1 MPGRPSVAAVPAPP
15 VMGYGAARIP
25 LEGIPG
31 TCRGVL
37 APAAAAAPRRPAEM
51 VEEAVDEPIAS
62 PPLRE
67 LARGARS
74 AAILVS
80 GKDRVTRADVFLPIL
95 LRRLREAGLRPDD
108 VTVYMA
114 TGTHIRFSAEDR
126 AAVFGDGLPAEV
138 RVVAHDCKDRD
149 GLVQLGTSRFGSDIW
164 VSRAAYEADVKV
176 LTGRI
181 THHYFAGFTAGR
193 KAVLP
198 GVSGLETIQRNHRL
212 VLSGEGDDPR
222 HPGARSGRL
231 EGNPVHEEMLE
242 AGVLFR
248 PTFLLNTVLNT
259 DHELTHVFCGDP
271 VAAHEEGCHA
281 VREGF
286 EVRIAEA
293 APAAVASPGGDPYD
307 CSFMQALKTIMH
319 ASPCVAD
326 GGGLLLLARCPEGIL
341 PAFLRW
347 DRSLSLP
354 ELAREILRNY
364 NLTGHNTYL
373 LRSVLRRIHV
383 VLVSDCPPAEVAQLG
398 LVPARSLEEGW
409 ELLRARIGQERPDYY
424 AVPHGNVTAIERSA

>member
-1 MPGRPSVAAVPAPP
+1 MSGPSSVTATPALPDL
-15 VMGYGAARIP
+15 GYGARR
-25 LEGIPG
+25 LSLVGLPG
-31 TCRGVL
+31 ACRRVL
-37 APAAAAAPRRPAEM
+37 APVPARPRSRAADM
-51 VEEAVDEPIAS
+51 VEAGLDQPIAS
-62 PPLRE
+62 PPLLE
-67 LARGARS
+67 LARGART
-74 AAILVS
+74 AAVLVS
-80 GKDRVTRADVFLPIL
+80 GKDRVTRAEVFLPIL
-95 LRRLREAGLRPDD
+95 LRRLREAGVRPAD

-114 TGTHIRFSAEDR
+114 TGTHVRFSPEDR
-126 AAVFGDGLPAEV
+126 AAVFGEALPAEV
-138 RVVAHDCKDRD
+138 RVVAHDCKDRE
-149 GLVQLGTSRFGSDIW
+149 GLVRIGTSRFGSDIW
-164 VSRAAYEADVKV
+164 VSRAAYEADVKI

-212 VLSGEGDDPR
+212 VLSGTGDDPR
-222 HPGARSGRL
+222 HPDARSGRL

-242 AGVLFR
+242 AAALFR

-259 DHELTHVFCGDP
+259 DHELTHVFAGDP
-271 VAAHEEGCHA
+271 VAAHQAGCRA
-281 VREGF
+281 VRDLF
-286 EVRIAEA
+286 SIDVADPARAVIASA
-293 APAAVASPGGDPYD
+293 GGDPYD
-307 CSFMQALKTIMH
+307 CSFMQALKTVMH

-383 VLVSDCPPAEVAQLG
+383 VLVSDCPPAQVAELG
-398 LVPARSLEEGW
+398 LVPARSLEEGFQ
-409 ELLRARIGQERPDYY
+409 LLRERIGEAAPAYD
-424 AVPHGNVTAIERSA
+424 AVPYGNVTALERTA

>member
-1 MPGRPSVAAVPAPP
+1 MGGRSSSARVSSVPAL
-15 VMGYGAARIP
+15 GYGGTRVS
-25 LEGIPG
+25 LEGLPG

-37 APAAAAAPRRPAEM
+37 APAATQAPPPPAEL
-51 VEEAVDEPIAS
+51 VEAALDEPIAS
-62 PPLRE
+62 PLLEE
-67 LARGARS
+67 LAARGRS

-80 GKDRVTRADVFLPIL
+80 GKDRVTRADVFVPLL
-95 LRRLREAGLRPDD
+95 LRRLQKAGIAAAD

-114 TGTHIRFSAEDR
+114 TGTHIRFSPADR
-126 AAVFGDGLPAEV
+126 AAVFGAGLPPEV

-164 VSRAAYEADVKV
+164 VSRAAYEADVKI

-242 AGVLFR
+242 AAAMFR

-271 VAAHEEGCHA
+271 VAAHEAGCRA
-281 VREGF
+281 VGEMFSLGIR
-286 EVRIAEA
+286 EA
-293 APAAVASPGGDPYD
+293 ARAVVASPGGDPYD
-307 CSFMQALKTIMH
+307 CSFMQALKTVMQ
-319 ASPCVAD
+319 ASACVAD

-347 DRSLSLP
+347 DRALSLP

-383 VLVSDCPPAEVAQLG
+383 VFVSECPAAEVAQLG
-398 LVPARSLEEGW
+398 LVPARSLEQGW
-409 ELLRARIGQERPDYY
+409 ELLRARIGEPAPAYY
-424 AVPHGNVTAIERSA
+424 AVPHGNVTSIERTA

>member
-1 MPGRPSVAAVPAPP
+1 MSGHPIVSATPARPAL
-15 VMGYGAARIP
+15 GYGSRR
-25 LEGIPG
+25 LSLDGLPG
-31 TCRGVL
+31 VCRRVL
-37 APAAAAAPRRPAEM
+37 APSAARPRRGPADM
-51 VEEAVDEPIAS
+51 VEAALDAPIAS
-62 PPLRE
+62 PPLLD
-67 LARGARS
+67 LARGART

-95 LRRLREAGLRPDD
+95 LRRLREAGVRPAD

-114 TGTHIRFSAEDR
+114 TGTHVRFSPEDR
-126 AAVFGDGLPAEV
+126 AAVFGEGLPAEV

-149 GLVQLGTSRFGSDIW
+149 GLVRIGASRFGSEIQ
-164 VSRAAYEADVKV
+164 VSRAAYEADVKI

-212 VLSGEGDDPR
+212 VLSGPGDDPR

-242 AGVLFR
+242 AAALFR

-259 DHELTHVFCGDP
+259 DHELTHVFAGHP
-271 VAAHEEGCHA
+271 VAAHEAGC
-281 VREGF
+281 R
-286 EVRIAEA
+286 
-293 APAAVASPGGDPYD
+293 AVADLFSIDVGEPARFVIASAGGDPYD
-307 CSFMQALKTIMH
+307 CSFMQALKTVMH
-319 ASPCVAD
+319 AAPCVAD

-347 DRSLSLP
+347 DRSLALP
-354 ELAREILRNY
+354 ELGREVLRNY

-373 LRSVLRRIHV
+373 LRSVLERIHV
-383 VLVSDCPPAEVAQLG
+383 ALVSECPPAQVAELG
-398 LVPARSLEEGW
+398 LAPAPSLEEGFR
-409 ELLRARIGQERPDYY
+409 LLGERIGETAPAWD
-424 AVPHGNVTAIERSA
+424 AVPYGNVTALERSA